1 MNFNNLKKL
10 VVLVSFI
17 ASTSGAN
24 AGLFEDFFAAAKVDD
39 ESTIVGLTLRGF
51 DLNSVNEKGETALLI
66 AVREGSDKVAN
77 FLLEQPSVNVE
88 ARNAQGES
96 PLMLAAI
103 KGRLDLAKRLIER
116 KAEVNKPGWTPLH
129 YAASNTEPV
138 ARDMVQLLLDHYAYI
153 DAESPNRSTPLMMV
167 ARYGHSSVVGL
178 LLEEGADPTLRND
191 LGMTAI
197 DFARQIGR
205 DETADLIAKAIRS
218 KQSLGHW

>member
-1 MNFNNLKKL
+1 MNFKNLKKL
-10 VVLVSFI
+10 VVFVCFI
-17 ASTSGAN
+17 ASTAGAH
-24 AGLFEDFFAAAKVDD
+24 AGMFEDFFAAAKVDD

-88 ARNAQGES
+88 ARNPQGES

-153 DAESPNRSTPLMMV
+153 DAESPNRSTPLMMA

-191 LGMTAI
+191 LGLTAI